1 MYNVIGLSRKLLFKS
16 RPIMETI
23 RQAPATTTVAGAV
36 KAGCQHGADVNIN
49 TGTRYN
55 EYGEYVAARYSE

>member
-1 MYNVIGLSRKLLFKS
+1 
-16 RPIMETI
+16 METI

-55 EYGEYVAARYSE
+55 EYGEYARYSEYTHTDINWD